1 MLQKKQLSF
10 NNNDNNNHNNV
21 NKKMEWFDYNLTFL
35 CLQLGVLHICFGVF
49 LLEVQFGLFIPLFVL
64 DVLRLGLDHLE
75 RRESEKRRWL
85 RRQRSLLLL
94 LLLLQ
99 QRLRH
104 LRRGTL
110 GRQQALLG
118 AVGEPVSVVVEAV
131 VVMVAVFV
139 VVRDMFTCAEV
150 GGFGVL
156 LLQLMRLVAPV
167 LGALLV
173 MELLFLRLFL
183 ESLPL
188 VR

>member
-1 MLQKKQLSF
+1 MSIRRSRDLATISLSKF
-10 NNNDNNNHNNV
+10 
-21 NKKMEWFDYNLTFL
+21 TFL
-35 CLQLGVLHICFGVF
+35 CLQLWVLHVCFGVF
-49 LLEVQFGLFIPLFVL
+49 LLEVKFGLFFPLFFL
-64 DVLRLGLDHLE
+64 DILRLGLEHLE
-75 RRESEKRRWL
+75 RRESEERRWL

-94 LLLLQ
+94 LL
-99 QRLRH
+99 QRLRY

-118 AVGEPVSVVVEAV
+118 AVGEPVSVVVVEAV

-167 LGALLV
+167 LGVLLV
-173 MELLFLRLFL
+173 MELLFLRFFL
-183 ESLPL
+183 DSLLL

>member
-1 MLQKKQLSF
+1 MSIRRRSSDLATISLSKF
-10 NNNDNNNHNNV
+10 
-21 NKKMEWFDYNLTFL
+21 TFL
-35 CLQLGVLHICFGVF
+35 RLQLGVLHICFGVF
-49 LLEVQFGLFIPLFVL
+49 LLEVKFGLFIPLFFL

-75 RRESEKRRWL
+75 RRESEERRWL
-85 RRQRSLLLL
+85 RRQRSLLLPL
-94 LLLLQ
+94 
-99 QRLRH
+99 QRLRY

-156 LLQLMRLVAPV
+156 LQQLMRLVAPV
-167 LGALLV
+167 LGVLLV
-173 MELLFLRLFL
+173 MELLFLRFFL